1 MRRRALSFTVAVV
14 CLALGASACGGDD
27 SDESSD
33 ASSAVIE
40 QIDGICTDWKQ
51 ALDAR
56 GDFPVEGFDPENPSQ
71 QDLPAVGDYFAS
83 GHAAAEE
90 AIANLRQ
97 LSPPADIDAEVEALI
112 SALDQGLASAKAQ
125 ASAAQAGDV
134 AAFTATLSDVA
145 SLQEAVEDAADELGV
160 DSCAF

>member
-1 MRRRALSFTVAVV
+1 VVV
-14 CLALGASACGGDD
+14 CLALGATACGGDD
-27 SDESSD
+27 SDEWSD

-40 QIDGICTDWKQ
+40 QVDRICTDWKQ

-56 GDFPVEGFDPENPSQ
+56 GEFPVEGFDPEKPSQ

-97 LSPPADIDAEVEALI
+97 LSPPADVDAEVEALI
-112 SALDQGLASAKAQ
+112 SALDQRLAGAKAQ
-125 ASAAQAGDV
+125 SSAAQAGDI
-134 AAFTATLSDVA
+134 AAFTATLSGVA
-145 SLQEAVEDAADELGV
+145 SVQEAVEDAADELGV